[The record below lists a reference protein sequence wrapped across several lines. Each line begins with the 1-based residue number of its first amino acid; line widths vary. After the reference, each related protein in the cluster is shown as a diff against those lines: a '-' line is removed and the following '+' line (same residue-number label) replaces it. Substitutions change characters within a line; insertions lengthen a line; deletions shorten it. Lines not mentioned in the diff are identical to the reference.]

1 MLMAMTKYVFFVIY
15 GKYLLFE
22 RVCKDVYLLC
32 VEFAKHRGTVTT
44 KNKKVTDSNEKV

>member
-1 MLMAMTKYVFFVIY
+1 MAMTKYVFFVIY

-32 VEFAKHRGTVTT
+32 VEFAKHGGTVS
-44 KNKKVTDSNEKV
+44 KKRRSNR